1 MTDLKELVHV
11 LDGYKMRQIEIL
23 TRALRPDA
31 AATRYK
37 VMFHAL
43 TQGQVNTEAEAAHL
57 LQMQIQGRPFR
68 RFLLEFRRRLFA
80 PLLFLDT
87 HGSPSFNATQK
98 ANFECLRQLATFQT
112 LLHRHCPENARL
124 LAEEVLD
131 LALQS
136 DVTLVALEMATYLK
150 RYYVERLPDRE
161 KYQHYSVQVE
171 QLRFDWR
178 AEHQALEAYQSL
190 VAPAVKI
197 KSAQIQIAE
206 QAKSL
211 LQGLSRL
218 KERCN
223 TLMFLSGY
231 HATKY
236 LGEMAKFH
244 WNGATAACDEAIA
257 ELNQK
262 TCGSPRIMAVFKV
275 HKVICLTMLDR
286 FEEALE
292 LNSEVIEAEIEGTRN
307 WFLYLDNQLLVAL
320 KATAY
325 SIALHTALRMYT
337 NKNFVAMSEPIKE
350 SWSMLSAYLIL
361 AQRQGALSTELNL
374 EQFLNFRLGKF
385 LNEVPNYSKDK
396 KGLNVPI
403 LIAQFLFLLQAQA
416 YDQAHDRLV
425 SLRKY
430 RLKHFN
436 ANEGYY
442 RTQLFIRMLSSMVG
456 TSFSK
461 KQFLKKSLP
470 VIEAISQV
478 PKGHPDQH
486 FKIEIIPYETLWQW
500 IVDLL
505 DS

>member
-11 LDGYKMRQIEIL
+11 LDGYKLRQIEIL
-23 TRALRPDA
+23 TRAPRPDA

-37 VMFHAL
+37 VMFHAIAE
-43 TQGQVNTEAEAAHL
+43 GVVKTEAEAAHL
-57 LQMQIQGRPFR
+57 LQMEAQGRPFR

-87 HGSPSFNATQK
+87 QRSPHFNSTQK
-98 ANFECLRQLATFQT
+98 ATFECLRQLATFQT
-112 LLHRHCPENARL
+112 LLYRHCPENARM
-124 LAEEVLD
+124 LAEEILEI
-131 LALQS
+131 ALQH
-136 DVTLVALEMATYLK
+136 DATLVALEMATYLK
-150 RYYVERLPDRE
+150 RYYVERHPDRE
-161 KYQHYSVQVE
+161 KYQHYRAQVE
-171 QLRFDWR
+171 RLRFDWR

-206 QAKSL
+206 KAKGL
-211 LQGLSRL
+211 LKGLLSL

-262 TCGSPRIMAVFKV
+262 TCGSPRIMGVFKV

-286 FEEALE
+286 FEEALA

-325 SIALHTALRMYT
+325 AIALDTAMRMYR

-350 SWSMLSAYLIL
+350 SWSMLSAYLVL
-361 AQRQGALSTELNL
+361 AHRQGVLSTKLNL
-374 EQFLNFRLGKF
+374 EQFLNFRLSKF
-385 LNEVPNYSKDK
+385 LNEVPNYTKDK

-416 YDQAHDRLV
+416 YDQAHERLI

-436 ANEGYY
+436 AHDGYY
-442 RTQLFIRMLSSMVG
+442 RTQLFIRMLCSMVG

-461 KQFLKKSLP
+461 KLFLKKSLP
-470 VIEAISQV
+470 LIGAISQI

-500 IVDLL
+500 IVDWL
-505 DS
+505 DH